1 MTQITHS
8 DKDTPEEFR
17 ATMRRFAAS
26 VCVVTAND
34 GHRDH
39 GMTVTA
45 VTSVSMEPPSLLVCL
60 NNRTQVHE
68 MLLNQPW
75 FAINVLGA
83 QQAEI
88 SAAFSGAVAPEDRF
102 DDALWVRDKSGM
114 MVLKENHAVL
124 ICHRK
129 VAIPYGTHTIFVGDV
144 KGASVSDDTESLLY
158 ADASYCVSQSPIPI
172 NGDIPSSVVAR
183 TVAAEERPTC

>member
-1 MTQITHS
+1 MTQMTRR
-8 DKDTPEEFR
+8 DKNVPKEFR
-17 ATMRRFAAS
+17 ATMRRFAAT

-34 GHRDH
+34 GRRDH

-45 VTSVSMEPPSLLVCL
+45 VTSVSMDPPSLLVCL
-60 NNRTQVHE
+60 NKRTLAHE

-83 QQAEI
+83 QQAEL
-88 SAAFSGAVAPEDRF
+88 STAFSGAVAAEDRF

-144 KGASVSDDTESLLY
+144 TGASVSEDTQSLLY
-158 ADASYCVSQSPIPI
+158 ADASYCVWQSPPPI
-172 NGDIPSSVVAR
+172 NQVTSSPLLAR
-183 TVAAEERPTC
+183 AIAEGGRSAC